1 MKFSW
6 DDLGQLGRRVADT
19 ISDAADTVGKK
30 TGEVVEVQK
39 IKSQISTW
47 QRMNEKDC
55 RDMGKMLYDKYKNG
69 ETVDPVFAAVCEEI
83 KSRMDDI
90 RDAEKKIVEIRG
102 NGFCR
107 ECQTPLAKGM
117 AYCPTCGAKVEP
129 EEDDFFEE
137 EDIFEQ
143 DTIFEEETM
152 EEAKPEAKSEET
164 DSGEAAETG
173 EAEALKEAV
182 TATVTAEDEADQAK
196 PDTEE
201 SLADQVDSL
210 EGKEG
215 EV

>member
-30 TGEVVEVQK
+30 TGEVVEVQR
-39 IKSQISTW
+39 IKNQIG
-47 QRMNEKDC
+47 QQERANEKDFL
-55 RDMGKMLYDKYKNG
+55 DMGKMIFEKHKSG
-69 ETVDPVFAAVCEEI
+69 ETVDPAFAAVCEQIESRLDEI
-83 KSRMDDI
+83 RE
-90 RDAEKKIVEIRG
+90 AEKKIVEIRG

-117 AYCPTCGAKVEP
+117 AYCPTCGAKVET
-129 EEDDFFEE
+129 EEDSIFEE
-137 EDIFEQ
+137 DDIFEQ

-152 EEAKPEAKSEET
+152 EEAEPEEVKTET
-164 DSGEAAETG
+164 ETKAG

-182 TATVTAEDEADQAK
+182 MATVAAEYEAEQAK